1 MDKNELISKIK
12 ELKNCEKV
20 KVGAKDSHKLGSFV
34 KLEETVELNCQ
45 M

>member
-20 KVGAKDSHKLGSFV
+20 KVGAKNSINLVVS
-34 KLEETVELNCQ
+34 LN
-45 M
+45 